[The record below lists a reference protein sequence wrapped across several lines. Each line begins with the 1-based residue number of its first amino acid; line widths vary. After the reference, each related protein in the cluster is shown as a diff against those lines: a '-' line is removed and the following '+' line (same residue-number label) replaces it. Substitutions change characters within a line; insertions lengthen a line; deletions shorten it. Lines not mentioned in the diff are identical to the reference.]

1 MGYIRTAKNE
11 FGPCL
16 FCDKSHIG
24 KDEDNLVV
32 HRGENAYIL
41 MNLYPYNNGHLMVV
55 PYDHEKNF
63 DDLQPDTQV
72 EMMNLMSQAMGVL
85 RESLDADGFNFGANI
100 GSSSGAGIAEHL
112 HYHIVPR
119 WNGDTNFM
127 PTIGNTKVHVQG
139 LQDTYDDLKPYFEKI
154 TKII

>member
-1 MGYIRTAKNE
+1 M
-11 FGPCL
+11 
-16 FCDKSHIG
+16 G
-24 KDEDNLVV
+24 KDEDDLVV

-85 RESLDADGFNFGANI
+85 RESLDADGFNFGANF
-100 GSSSGAGIAEHL
+100 GEVSGA
-112 HYHIVPR
+112 
-119 WNGDTNFM
+119 
-127 PTIGNTKVHVQG
+127 
-139 LQDTYDDLKPYFEKI
+139 
-154 TKII
+154 

>member
-1 MGYIRTAKNE
+1 MGYIRTVKNE

-16 FCDKSHIG
+16 FCDKSQIG
-24 KDEDNLVV
+24 KDEDDLVV

-63 DDLQPDTQV
+63 DDLQTDTQV

-85 RESLDADGFNFGANI
+85 REALAQMDSILVLI
-100 GSSSGAGIAEHL
+100 L
-112 HYHIVPR
+112 VRLP
-119 WNGDTNFM
+119 
-127 PTIGNTKVHVQG
+127 G
-139 LQDTYDDLKPYFEKI
+139 LGLKSTSIY
-154 TKII
+154 T

>member
-1 MGYIRTAKNE
+1 MSDELKYLWAPWRMGYIRTAKNE

-63 DDLQPDTQV
+63 DDLQPVSYT
-72 EMMNLMSQAMGVL
+72 
-85 RESLDADGFNFGANI
+85 
-100 GSSSGAGIAEHL
+100 HL
-112 HYHIVPR
+112 
-119 WNGDTNFM
+119 TL
-127 PTIGNTKVHVQG
+127 PTILLV
-139 LQDTYDDLKPYFEKI
+139 
-154 TKII
+154 

>member
-72 EMMNLMSQAMGVL
+72 EMMNLMSQALLIISAKHQNLIIQIL
-85 RESLDADGFNFGANI
+85 RYLRKKKLIIIS
-100 GSSSGAGIAEHL
+100 
-112 HYHIVPR
+112 
-119 WNGDTNFM
+119 TN
-127 PTIGNTKVHVQG
+127 
-139 LQDTYDDLKPYFEKI
+139 
-154 TKII
+154 

>member
-24 KDEDNLVV
+24 KDEDDLVV

-85 RESLDADGFNFGANI
+85 RESLDKSRHLESGKQ
-100 GSSSGAGIAEHL
+100 SSEWCLSVAWS
-112 HYHIVPR
+112 YVR
-119 WNGDTNFM
+119 
-127 PTIGNTKVHVQG
+127 
-139 LQDTYDDLKPYFEKI
+139 
-154 TKII
+154 